1 MRIGH
6 QIYNYLND
14 YTDNGSHTL
23 LNPIEVIPNWPD
35 NTEPSYIHEAC
46 IIWSENQVYL
56 TVVTGEIPSFM
67 TVNQFLKWMGGS
79 TKPQSYKPL
88 YQLRDQ
94 LKVMAKKKYSSMK
107 RATSTTITY
116 YKTLQPFK

>member
-14 YTDNGSHTL
+14 YTDNGSYSL
-23 LNPIEVIPNWPD
+23 LNPIEVIPNWPS
-35 NTEPSYIHEAC
+35 NQEPSYIHEAC
-46 IIWSENQVYL
+46 IIWSEDQVYL
-56 TVVTGEIPSFM
+56 TVVTGEIPVYMNINS
-67 TVNQFLKWMGGS
+67 FLKWMGGS

-94 LKVMAKKKYSSMK
+94 LKVMAKKKYQSMK
-107 RATSTTITY
+107 HTTSTTITIFTP
-116 YKTLQPFK
+116 YK